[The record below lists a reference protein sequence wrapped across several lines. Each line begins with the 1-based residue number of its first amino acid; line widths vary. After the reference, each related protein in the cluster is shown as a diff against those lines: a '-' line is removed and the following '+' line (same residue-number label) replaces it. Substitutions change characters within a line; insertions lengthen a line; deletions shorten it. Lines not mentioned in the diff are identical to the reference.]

1 MAKSRN
7 LWILIVLMTIAGLAG
22 SALGQ
27 ILSPAVPLL
36 ANFTEVGL
44 QPGVLNLLFLTL
56 TFGFSLAIGPL
67 TILGFLL
74 GYLIYRKL

>member
-1 MAKSRN
+1 
-7 LWILIVLMTIAGLAG
+7 
-22 SALGQ
+22 
-27 ILSPAVPLL
+27 
-36 ANFTEVGL
+36 VGL